1 MKLDKDRL
9 FALFGN
15 PDAKGEV
22 LIEAKKDLLECL
34 LN

>member
-22 LIEAKKDLLECL
+22 LIEAKTRFT
-34 LN
+34 